1 MSKGLITFFLLV
13 PTKLNAVTNSTT
25 TTLVNVNN
33 NRKLCFCSENLVAV
47 CLDDGTIYLN
57 NRITV
62 EKQRLAG
69 SNVSVSVIA
78 FNKKDILASGY
89 SNGTIKL
96 RNATSGELLNQF
108 DAHDCAI
115 ECLHF
120 LSDNLLISKSCN
132 HRSNDISFNSKIK
145 FNRF

>member
-47 CLDDGTIYLN
+47 CLDDETIYLN

-78 FNKKDILASGY
+78 FNKKDVLASGY

-96 RNATSGELLNQF
+96 WNATSGELLNQF
-108 DAHDCAI
+108 DAHDCETLTITMHI
-115 ECLHF
+115 EV
-120 LSDNLLISKSCN
+120 N
-132 HRSNDISFNSKIK
+132 
-145 FNRF
+145 